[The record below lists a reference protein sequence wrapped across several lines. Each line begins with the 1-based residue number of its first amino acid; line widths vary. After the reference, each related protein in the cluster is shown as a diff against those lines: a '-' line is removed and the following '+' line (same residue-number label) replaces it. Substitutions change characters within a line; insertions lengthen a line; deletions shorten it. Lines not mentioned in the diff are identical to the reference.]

1 MANTL
6 SPAMAFGQRDLSY
19 PPQATVSLSD
29 TNLMT
34 PGPTSP
40 ESLYSVKEERDEDG
54 ESRKP
59 TKKRKSWGQELPT
72 PKTNLPPRYDIAIM
86 LNDCASAYDRFR
98 KRAKTED
105 EKEQRRIERVLRNR
119 QAAQSSRE
127 RKRQEVEKLEGE
139 KQSIEQQNAALK
151 QQLMTVEHEKWLL
164 RQQVAKMTAQMEAIK
179 RGSSPPG
186 VSTPPLEQDLLEHDQ
201 IIKKEFDDYQF
212 ALPTP
217 QHSLR
222 ASSTSFSSPS
232 TATYSESSTPAT
244 ISLGLDALTASPDM
258 TQHPAA
264 MLCDL
269 QCQSKEACH
278 ASIRPTIRNAAAIQL
293 YTANLLCLTLISQVY
308 LQLMRPLKMIFI
320 SLKTGSPLTTEM
332 TTSMPMALPLIRW
345 LISTPANLLPHPIP
359 AQPTRRPPTMRTTA
373 KTSPTTAT
381 STLPATPSQ
390 TPILRLRMLAR
401 LLLSSPSL
409 ARPLLA
415 ATGRAS
421 RLKTGSTTS
430 SRNGV
435 LRMRIQ
441 SVLRRLSEQASLSR
455 RSGGEVLSARS
466 GRRRKGG
473 ADNKHT
479 GSAK

>member
-1 MANTL
+1 
-6 SPAMAFGQRDLSY
+6 MAFGQQDSSY
-19 PPQATVSLSD
+19 PQATISLSD

-34 PGPTSP
+34 PDPTSP
-40 ESLYSVKEERDEDG
+40 ESSYNVKEEQGEDG
-54 ESRKP
+54 EPRKP

-72 PKTNLPPRYDIAIM
+72 PKTNLPPRYDMAFIS
-86 LNDCASAYDRFR
+86 NNCASTYDTSR

-179 RGSSPPG
+179 RGSSTPD
-186 VSTPPLEQDLLEHDQ
+186 VSTPPLEPDHEQ

-217 QHSLR
+217 RSSLR

-232 TATYSESSTPAT
+232 TATYSGSSTPAT

-269 QCQSKEACH
+269 QCQSLEVCH
-278 ASIRPTIRNAAAIQL
+278 VSTRPTIRHAAAIQL

-308 LQLMRPLKMIFI
+308 LQLMRPLKMIFT
-320 SLKTGSPLTTEM
+320 SLRTGSPLLTDM
-332 TTSMPMALPLIRW
+332 MTSMPMALPLIQW
-345 LISTPANLLPHPIP
+345 LISTPANLLPHPPPI
-359 AQPTRRPPTMRTTA
+359 QPTRTTA
-373 KTSPTTAT
+373 TTTTIPTTTTSPTTAT
-381 STLPATPSQ
+381 STLPTTPSQ
-390 TPILRLRMLAR
+390 TPILRLRMLQR

-409 ARPLLA
+409 ARPLRA
-415 ATGRAS
+415 ATGQAS
-421 RLKTGSTTS
+421 RLKTDSTTS
-430 SRNGV
+430 GRSGISRSR
-435 LRMRIQ
+435 LQ
-441 SVLRRLSEQASLSR
+441 SIVRRYSENAGLIRRR
-455 RSGGEVLSARS
+455 RSSGDGSSIRRNDRS
-466 GRRRKGG
+466 SRVGRDKSNSGTQVRQNR
-473 ADNKHT
+473 NKR
-479 GSAK
+479 